1 MESVISAWSTSVTGS
16 PSFVW
21 EHKLKATKVALKDL
35 VRNPNNTPIRHIK
48 DSVML
53 LENLQIDLESKEITY
68 TDLEKEQAAQAKSFL
83 SFCQEEYFLRLKS
96 RSLWL
101 KAGDRNTSSFHK
113 QSRARLS
120 KNHIY
125 EIISSDETLHK
136 GHEQIKLAAENSLS
150 KLV

>member
-1 MESVISAWSTSVTGS
+1 MQNVIIAWSTSVTWS

-68 TDLEKEQAAQAKSFL
+68 TNLEKEKATQAKSFL
-83 SFCQEEYFLRLKS
+83 SFRKEEMFWRLKS
-96 RSLWL
+96 
-101 KAGDRNTSSFHK
+101 
-113 QSRARLS
+113 
-120 KNHIY
+120 
-125 EIISSDETLHK
+125 
-136 GHEQIKLAAENSLS
+136 
-150 KLV
+150 